1 MSSHSW
7 LLNLHSALA
16 PQRGKRHHRRRSSFR
31 ASTHRLNID
40 VLEDRCLLSFSAATS
55 YPVGGSPTAPWVQ
68 SQPMV
73 TADFN
78 RDSVLDLAV
87 GDASNGSSNSRVSV
101 LIGNGDGSFQPARN
115 SATGILPLSL
125 AVGDFDGD
133 GNRDLA
139 TANAYDVTVLLGNG
153 DGTFQAPRSISLGD
167 GEYPQAVAVGD
178 FNGDGLLDLGVTSNT
193 YSDLYGYGGPCYA
206 NVLLGNGDGSFSG
219 PNVTPLDDGYHFAA
233 VATNLNGDAFDDFVT
248 VNAYR
253 NTVNV
258 LFGDSSGHLHGLS
271 SFSTGA
277 YPQSVAAGDLDA
289 DGDTDLAIANY
300 HTDQVSVL
308 LGNGAGGFSASVSHT
323 TGWLPDAVVLGD
335 FTGDG
340 KLDIAT
346 ANSSSNDLSVLP
358 GRGDGTLSPWLNFPV
373 GSKPNGL
380 AAGDFNH
387 DGWLDAATANNDGSD
402 VSVLVNDHSWL
413 APPPPSI
420 RIADMTVTEGNTGT
434 STVGFTLTLSYASTV
449 DVKVHYAT
457 ADIIATAGSDYTATS
472 GDLIITAGQTTRTIG
487 VAIKGDRLAELT
499 ETFAVNLSAATN
511 ATIGDAQAICTI
523 LDNEP
528 RISISDVAIKEG
540 KQNQTTE
547 FTFIVTLSAAY
558 DQPVTMSFQTSNGT
572 AMTSDNDY
580 VAKTGTLTF
589 KPGETSK
596 TITIVV
602 NGDSKKE
609 ANETYYLDLFGN
621 SSNSLFNKKRGIGTI
636 LNDD

>member
-7 LLNLHSALA
+7 LQNLHWALA
-16 PQRGKRHHRRRSSFR
+16 SHRGKRLHRRPCSFR
-31 ASTHRLNID
+31 AATHRLYLD
-40 VLEDRCLLSFSAATS
+40 VLEDRCLLSFSPATS
-55 YPVGGSPTAPWVQ
+55 YPVGGAPTAPFIQ

-78 RDSVLDLAV
+78 HDHVLDLAV
-87 GDASNGSSNSRVSV
+87 GNDNSNSRVSV
-101 LIGNGDGSFQPARN
+101 LLGKGDGSFLPARN
-115 SATGILPLSL
+115 SATGVLPLSL

-133 GNRDLA
+133 GDLDVA
-139 TANAYDVTVLLGNG
+139 TANAYDVSVLLGNG
-153 DGTFQAPRSISLGD
+153 DGTFQAPRSIAFSNGD
-167 GEYPQAVAVGD
+167 HPQAVAVGD

-193 YSDLYGYGGPCYA
+193 YQDDLYGYGGPCYA
-206 NVLLGNGDGSFSG
+206 NVLLGKGDGSFSA
-219 PNVTPLDDGYHFAA
+219 PNVTPLDDGFHFPA
-233 VATNLNGDAFDDFVT
+233 VAVDLNGDAFDDFVT
-248 VNAYR
+248 VNAYSDK
-253 NTVNV
+253 VNV

-271 SFSTGA
+271 SFSTGD
-277 YPQSVAAGDLDA
+277 YPLSVAAGDLNA
-289 DGDTDLAIANY
+289 DGDTDLVIANY

-308 LGNGAGGFSASVSHT
+308 LGNGAGGFSASVNYAS
-323 TGWLPDAVVLGD
+323 GWLPDAVVLGD

-340 KLDIAT
+340 KVDVAAAT
-346 ANSSSNDLSVLP
+346 SYSNDLSVLP
-358 GRGDGTLSPWLNFPV
+358 GRGDGTLSPWVNFPV
-373 GSKPNGL
+373 GSKPDGV

-387 DGWLDAATANNDGSD
+387 DGWLDAATANNGGSDGS
-402 VSVLVNDHSWL
+402 VLINDHSWL
-413 APPPPSI
+413 SQPPPSI
-420 RIADMTVTEGNTGT
+420 RIDDMTVTEGNTGT
-434 STVGFTLTLSYASTV
+434 SIVGFTLTLSYASTV
-449 DVKVHYAT
+449 DVKFHDAT
-457 ADIIATAGSDYTATS
+457 ADITAAAGSDYTAMS
-472 GDLIITAGQTTRTIG
+472 GTVTIPAGQTRATIG

-540 KQNQTTE
+540 KQNQTTQ

-589 KPGETSK
+589 KPGETSR

-609 ANETYYLDLFGN
+609 ANETFYLDLFGN